1 MSGASAK
8 AGDCVAVELY
18 RFGPF
23 ELDRG
28 AYQLRSEGRD
38 VRLERI
44 PLDVLFLLV
53 ERSGRLVL
61 REEILEHVWGKD
73 VFVDVDTSINTAVRK
88 IRQALKDDPD
98 SPKFLA
104 TVPSKGYRFVAPV
117 DKFDTAT
124 PAAASAI
131 ERLEPLASSEG
142 RVWSGGW
149 KILLAATLTLAIALM
164 VFFRLRQQHAL
175 TEEDT
180 IVLADFTNTTG
191 DVIFD
196 DTLREGLAV
205 QLAQSPFL
213 TQISDEE
220 VQRILRMM
228 KQPAD
233 SRLTPQIAREIC
245 HRANGTAVLD
255 SSIGQIGSRY
265 NLIVKAVNCSSG
277 ETLASTEVQ
286 AGDKNHILDAL
297 GRAASD
303 IRKRLGES
311 LATIRKFDSPL
322 VQATTSSLDALK
334 AYSLGVAKF
343 DSGDLANAIPLFQRS
358 IELDPLFAMAHADLG
373 RSYQVLGQYERM
385 EEQVRKA
392 FELRDRVSEREK
404 FEITAGFHQ
413 FVTNQILQTVQT
425 CELWE
430 QSYPRD
436 FTPHRILGF
445 ENGALAR
452 YERSAEEF
460 RKAMELDPNQALP
473 YAGLINDY
481 SALDRFAEAHAVYQQ
496 AQARRLDAREV
507 QRQRY
512 KLAFVEGDA
521 EMMTRL
527 GVALSAEPGFESE
540 VSSEESHTAG
550 YFGHLARARELSS
563 RSENDALRDNDPG
576 TAARIVGEEAV
587 REALFGNRGRA
598 RARAIEA
605 VKLGGQPAMAF
616 ALAGDAADA
625 KVEVD
630 KIASHTPSGSFLG
643 QVFVPEFRG
652 AIELGRGNA
661 ARALD
666 LLAPAAP
673 YEAGWFD
680 LYMAA
685 YLRGEAYLLAHR
697 GQEAAVEFQKIISH
711 RGIVANSEIGALAHL
726 GIGRAYAMQADFPR
740 ARVAYQDFLALWKDA
755 DTEIPIL
762 KEAKAEYA
770 KLPLSVQ

>member
-1 MSGASAK
+1 MP
-8 AGDCVAVELY
+8 VELY
-18 RFGPF
+18 RFGHF

-28 AYQLRSEGRD
+28 AYQLRCDGRD

-53 ERSGRLVL
+53 ERCGRLVL

-88 IRQALKDDPD
+88 IRQALKDNPD
-98 SPKFLA
+98 SPVFLA

-117 DKFDTAT
+117 DKVDTAA
-124 PAAASAI
+124 PSAAPAI
-131 ERLEPLASSEG
+131 EGFEPLASNYG
-142 RVWSGGW
+142 RVWSGRW
-149 KILLAATLTLAIALM
+149 EILLAVTLALVFALA
-164 VFFRLRQQHAL
+164 VFFRFRRQHAL
-175 TEEDT
+175 SEENT

-213 TQISDEE
+213 TQVSDEQ
-220 VQRILRMM
+220 VQQILRMM
-228 KQPAD
+228 KQPPD
-233 SRLTPQIAREIC
+233 TRLTPQIAREIC
-245 HRANGTAVLD
+245 HRANGTAVLE
-255 SSIGQIGSRY
+255 SSIGQIGSHY
-265 NLIVKAVNCSSG
+265 NLIVKAVNCSTG
-277 ETLASTEVQ
+277 ETFASTEVQ
-286 AGDKNHILDAL
+286 ASDKNHILDVL

-311 LATIRKFDSPL
+311 LATVRKFDSPL

-343 DSGDLANAIPLFQRS
+343 DSGDQASAIPLFQRS
-358 IELDPLFAMAHADLG
+358 IELDPLFAMAHANLG

-385 EEQVRKA
+385 EEEIRKA

-404 FEITAGFHQ
+404 FELAAVFHQ
-413 FVTNQILQTVQT
+413 FVTYQTLQTIQN

-445 ENGALAR
+445 ENATLAR

-481 SALDRFAEAHAVYQQ
+481 SALDRFIEAHAVYQQ
-496 AQARRLDAREV
+496 AQARGLDAGEV
-507 QRQRY
+507 RHQRY
-512 KLAFVEGDA
+512 KLAFVEADM
-521 EMMTRL
+521 ETMTRL
-527 GVALSAEPGFESE
+527 GAALSAEPGFESVE
-540 VSSEESHTAG
+540 SSEESHTAA
-550 YFGHLARARELSS
+550 YFGHLATARELSS
-563 RSENDALRDNDPG
+563 RSEDDALRDHDPG
-576 TAARIVGEEAV
+576 TAARMAAEAAI

-598 RARAIEA
+598 RRKAIEA

-616 ALAGDAADA
+616 ALAGDVADA
-625 KVEVD
+625 KGEVD
-630 KIASHTPSGSFLG
+630 QLAGRAPRGSFLD
-643 QVFVPEFRG
+643 QVAVPEIRG
-652 AIELGRGNA
+652 AIELEQGNA

-666 LLAPAAP
+666 LFALASP

-680 LYMAA
+680 IYMAA

-711 RGIVANSEIGALAHL
+711 RGIVSNSEIGALAHL
-726 GIGRAYAMQADFPR
+726 DIGRAYAMQADFPR
-740 ARVAYQDFLALWKDA
+740 ARVAYQDFLTLWKDA
-755 DTEIPIL
+755 DPDIPIF

-770 KLPLSVQ
+770 KLPQSVH